1 MLKEG
6 EKLMCIVSDRSAYL
20 SLLFGTNRKLQKD
33 SKKMAQHSFTVSEIN
48 SLDSKSAEIAQLFSI
63 KGKVAVV
70 TGGSRGIGLMI
81 AHTLVANG
89 AKVFIVARDGKV
101 SDAAA
106 EALTKKGPGSCI
118 SVSSSLASEADCLK
132 VAQTIRTLNEGK
144 AIHLL
149 VNNAGTNWGAP
160 FESYPDS
167 AWDKVLALNVKTV
180 FLFTRALLPELLL
193 GASAQSPARVVNIGS
208 IDGIRV
214 PTLET
219 YAYSASKAAVHQL
232 TRVLAGQ
239 LASKHITVN
248 AIAAGPFPSK
258 MMRETLDKFHE
269 EIVGNVPLGRI
280 GGPNDIGG
288 VILWLAS
295 NAGAWITGAIIP
307 VEGGILCSASL

>member
-1 MLKEG
+1 M
-6 EKLMCIVSDRSAYL
+6 SSTA
-20 SLLFGTNRKLQKD
+20 TQQQ
-33 SKKMAQHSFTVSEIN
+33 QHSFTVAEIN
-48 SLDSKSAEIAQLFSI
+48 ALDSKSAEISQLFSV

-81 AHTLVANG
+81 AHTLVSNG

-118 SVSSSLASEADCLK
+118 SISSSLASEADCLK
-132 VAQTIRTLNEGK
+132 VAQSIRTLNQGK

-160 FESYPDS
+160 LESYPDS

-193 GASAQSPARVVNIGS
+193 DASAQSPARVVNIGS
-208 IDGIRV
+208 VDGIRV
-214 PTLET
+214 PSLET

-232 TRVLAGQ
+232 TRVLAAQ
-239 LASKHITVN
+239 LASKHVTVN

-258 MMRETLDKFHE
+258 MMKDTLDKFHE
-269 EIVGNVPLGRI
+269 TIVGSVPLGRI
-280 GGPNDIGG
+280 GGPTDIGG
-288 VILWLAS
+288 VIIYLAS
-295 NAGAWITGAIIP
+295 NAGAWITGAVIP
-307 VEGGILCSASL
+307 VEGGVLCSASL